1 MIKKFILTY
10 QRNRMLG
17 AILAPA
23 IARKEEKSSF
33 YQIQPVIPETTQSE
47 IPNYS
52 EHIQSILDLCFQIN
66 EKGINQ
72 YFNKKSSPQTT
83 FFQNLEKPFLQKH
96 IRPFIDDKILQI
108 LEIAAR
114 EKVDI
119 YYLQSKN
126 IFETD
131 RLSLNIDP
139 LACQF
144 EFNYHDNQLTY
155 KLKLFQNN
163 QPIKLLNQKIFIL
176 SEAPSIFLM
185 NQEIYVIQD
194 FNTKKII
201 PFVSKDQIEIPE
213 KFVDDYFK
221 TFIRNA
227 IKSHTVS
234 AKGFEIEES
243 KIQPKGILKIHTG
256 INQHLSLSL
265 SFLYDN
271 ISVRPDQVANN
282 ALVTFN
288 AEAKKFKKIK
298 RLPSEEKAII
308 DKLVKFGL
316 KPKGG
321 IVYGLENTFNS
332 YEIIEWINN
341 NSEQLSINNIIIQ
354 SDLDKKYFLG
364 KIEIQLKTEEKN
376 DWFDLYGTVQLG
388 QFEIPFVKL
397 RNHIMKG
404 IREYEL
410 PDKTIAIIPETWFSQ
425 FTDVFSLSQK
435 EGDTLR
441 INKYQVDL
449 LSKINHK
456 QAQNFTVQFQALIED
471 KTNYETPKEIQA
483 TLREYQTEGY
493 SWMRKLRDYQFGGCL
508 ADDMGLGKTLQT
520 LTLLAYHHTNVAKK
534 EKSNIEKPNTNQ
546 LDLFAD
552 HLHDLEK
559 NATSLIVA
567 PASLV
572 HNWENE
578 IRKFAPSLKTK
589 NFTGTSRTQNINNF
603 RYYDLIITTYG
614 VIRNDVDSLKKFIFD
629 YIVLDESQNIKNPA
643 SVTYKS
649 VKQLNANHKLVLT
662 GTPIENSLTDLWA
675 QLNFINPGLI
685 GTQKWF
691 KDYYASPIEK
701 QQDEAK
707 LQKLK
712 TLTAPFVL
720 RRTKSEVAK
729 DLPPI
734 TEQTIMCEMSSKQ
747 ETLYEEH
754 KSATRNTLL
763 EAFNDVSKT
772 NHTTLIL
779 KALNELRQLANN
791 PNMLNPEFTKE
802 SGKTEIVTRH
812 IENLVAEKHKVLI
825 FSSFVKHLNVV
836 EQICKER
843 NWTYSRLTG
852 QTKNREKVIEEFQ
865 NNDNNHI
872 FLISLK
878 AGGVGL
884 NLTAADYVL
893 MLDPWW
899 NPAAE
904 AQAVNR
910 AHRIGQ
916 DKNVFVY
923 RYITRDTIEE
933 KIVNLQSKK
942 QKLSDELINDN
953 MALKNMSHQEIK
965 DLFN

>member
-1 MIKKFILTY
+1 
-10 QRNRMLG
+10 MLG

-33 YQIQPVIPETTQSE
+33 YEIQPVIPETPGID
-47 IPNYS
+47 IPDYS
-52 EHIQSILDLCFQIN
+52 EQIQSILDICFQIN
-66 EKGINQ
+66 EKGIYQ
-72 YFNKKSSPQTT
+72 YFNKKNSPQTT

-96 IRPFIDDKILQI
+96 IRPYIDKKILQ
-108 LEIAAR
+108 LLNASAK

-126 IFETD
+126 IFEID
-131 RLSLNIDP
+131 RLSFNIEP
-139 LACQF
+139 LECQF
-144 EFNYHDNQLTY
+144 EFNYEENHLTY
-155 KLKLFQNN
+155 KLKLFQKNR
-163 QPIKLLNQKIFIL
+163 PVKLLNQKVFIL
-176 SEAPSIFLM
+176 CEEPSAFIM
-185 NQEIYVIQD
+185 NQEIYIIHD
-194 FNTKKII
+194 LNTKKII
-201 PFVSKDQIEIPE
+201 PFVSKNQIEIPE
-213 KFVDDYFK
+213 KFVNDYFK

-227 IKSHTVS
+227 IKSHTVD
-234 AKGFEIEES
+234 AKGFEIIETNIS
-243 KIQPKGILKIHTG
+243 PGGILKIHSG
-256 INQHLSLSL
+256 LNQNLNLSL

-271 ISVRPDQVANN
+271 ISVRPDQSTDN

-288 AEAKKFKKIK
+288 SNKKSFKKIK
-298 RLPSEEKAII
+298 RKATEEKALT
-308 DKLVKFGL
+308 DLLLKMGL
-316 KPKGG
+316 KYKGG
-321 IVYGLENTFNS
+321 IIYGLENTFNP
-332 YEIIEWINN
+332 YEIIEWVNKN
-341 NSEQLSINNIIIQ
+341 TEELKQNNIAIQ
-354 SDLDKKYFLG
+354 SDLDKEYFLG
-364 KIEIQLKTEEKN
+364 KIEIKLKTEEKN

-388 QFEIPFVKL
+388 QFEIPFIKL
-397 RNHIMKG
+397 RNHIIKG

-425 FTDVFSLSQK
+425 YRDIFSLSQK
-435 EGDTLR
+435 DGGTLR
-441 INKYQVDL
+441 INKYQIEL

-456 QAQNFTVQFQALIED
+456 QAQNFTDQFKALIED
-471 KTNYETPKEIQA
+471 KKNYESPKEIKA
-483 TLREYQTEGY
+483 TLRGYQNAGY
-493 SWMRKLRDYQFGGCL
+493 TWMRKLRDYQFGGCL

-520 LTLLAYHHTNVAKK
+520 LTLLTYHHLYGEKK
-534 EKSNIEKPNTNQ
+534 ERTQIEETNTNQ

-552 HLHDLEK
+552 HLNDLKK
-559 NATSLIVA
+559 NATSLIIA
-567 PASLV
+567 PASLI

-578 IRKFAPSLKTK
+578 IRKFAPTLKTK

-614 VIRNDVDSLKKFIFD
+614 VIRNDIDSLKKFVFD

-649 VKQLNANHKLVLT
+649 VKQLNSTHKLVLT

-675 QLNFINPGLI
+675 QLNFINPGII

-691 KDYYASPIEK
+691 KDYYANPIEK

-707 LQKLK
+707 LIKLK
-712 TLTAPFVL
+712 KLTTPFVL

-734 TEQTIMCEMSSKQ
+734 TEQTIVCEMSKSQ
-747 ETLYEEH
+747 EDLYEEH

-763 EAFNDVSKT
+763 KAFSDKSNK
-772 NHTTLIL
+772 NNTTLIL
-779 KALNELRQLANN
+779 KALNDLRQLANN
-791 PNMLNPEFTKE
+791 PVMLNKQYDNS
-802 SGKTEIVTRH
+802 SGKTEIVTKH
-812 IENLVAEKHKVLI
+812 IENLVAENHKVLI
-825 FSSFVKHLNVV
+825 FSSFVKHLKVI
-836 EQICKER
+836 EKICKER
-843 NWTYSRLTG
+843 KWNYSLLTG
-852 QTKNREKVIEEFQ
+852 QTKDREKVIDTFQ
-865 NNDNNHI
+865 QNDNNHL

-904 AQAVNR
+904 AQAINR

-933 KIVNLQSKK
+933 KILNLQSRK
-942 QKLSDELINDN
+942 QKLSDDLINDN
-953 MALKNMSHQEIK
+953 VALKQMSVQDIK
-965 DLFN
+965 DLFK